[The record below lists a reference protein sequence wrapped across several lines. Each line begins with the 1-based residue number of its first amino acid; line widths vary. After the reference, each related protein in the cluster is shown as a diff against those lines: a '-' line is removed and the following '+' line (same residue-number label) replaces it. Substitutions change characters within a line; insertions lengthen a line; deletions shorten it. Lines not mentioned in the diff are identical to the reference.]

1 MATILKGAPVVAA
14 MNERNA
20 ALCEQLTL
28 QSRFFPAIRL
38 AIGLRIAA
46 VVVAAVCG
54 AWRALNG

>member
-1 MATILKGAPVVAA
+1 MKQLLTTVSALCMA
-14 MNERNA
+14 A
-20 ALCEQLTL
+20 ALCEQLTR

>member
-1 MATILKGAPVVAA
+1 MRGMLMTLSALCMA
-14 MNERNA
+14 A
-20 ALCEQLTL
+20 ALCEQLTR

-38 AIGLRIAA
+38 AFGLRIAA

>member
-1 MATILKGAPVVAA
+1 MRGMLMTLAVLCMA
-14 MNERNA
+14 A
-20 ALCEQLTL
+20 ALCEQLTR

-54 AWRALNG
+54 AWRALNGCG